1 MRRSFSLTVRSC
13 CSYCLL
19 VCSRSGMDI
28 GANINQNK
36 DIFQNCY
43 CPVKV
48 SVSHDAE
55 EGKND
60 RDGNQDDD
68 DPLQHLHPP
77 AHDLIGDLLIDALE
91 CFKFAENTRVPV
103 RQMKAL
109 GGKTVKAR
117 EILVAQQFQDIVH
130 AFK

>member
-48 SVSHDAE
+48 SGSLVAVDGETVADSMDGLNVDGLLGLVLDFFPHTADVDVDAAR
-55 EGKND
+55 
-60 RDGNQDDD
+60 RDGAVVAPDAVEQ
-68 DPLQHLHPP
+68 
-77 AHDLIGDLLIDALE
+77 LIA
-91 CFKFAENTRVPV
+91 
-103 RQMKAL
+103 
-109 GGKTVKAR
+109 
-117 EILVAQQFQDIVH
+117 
-130 AFK
+130 